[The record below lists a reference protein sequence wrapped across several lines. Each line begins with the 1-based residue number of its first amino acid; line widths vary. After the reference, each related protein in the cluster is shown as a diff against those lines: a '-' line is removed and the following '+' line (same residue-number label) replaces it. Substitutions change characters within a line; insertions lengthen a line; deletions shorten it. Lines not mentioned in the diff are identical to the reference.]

1 MDQQWQCVPPK
12 SGGKPCKGKSIKT
25 KKCNT
30 SKCPNADAVKAAQK
44 LAAPVIRKPIVT
56 VAPFSNRLQRY
67 EKCVIKENDGFLTKF
82 KKNGAET
89 SKMPVRILMNNSTI
103 TIYKDDHYE
112 KIHHSF
118 MLENTSFKNL
128 KSKFCCFNIQ
138 DSVVSENIC
147 GYEKFCGTSK
157 NNKWANEW
165 ADHFKLFKVSCRVGI
180 MTTLISPDDEKALAE
195 AARKKLGQ
203 GSASSNRAKEEKI
216 KSQMNKSA
224 SSSYKSKI
232 VNTQNMGL
240 KAIQKEMQLE
250 NLIRN
255 EEKQKEEIEVAA
267 IAQKISAEKDK
278 AACLD
283 HNIKER
289 DLDAPAIANK
299 RSAENEIRDI
309 KTEAVTQ
316 VKMKR
321 GKMKKLI
328 AMMRAKAQLRKNSMQ
343 GELQAMRNKMAMK
356 MAKSAK
362 SGDMKYCRKGKT
374 NKDYRE
380 KYCDKHYLDDFI
392 TNGDCKKTE
401 DFCYMCCESQFGNM
415 HIDKREKCYN
425 MCDMKGDKKPAKK
438 KKKVSPGPFMW
449 K

>member
-1 MDQQWQCVPPK
+1 M
-12 SGGKPCKGKSIKT
+12 G
-25 KKCNT
+25 
-30 SKCPNADAVKAAQK
+30 
-44 LAAPVIRKPIVT
+44 R
-56 VAPFSNRLQRY
+56 
-67 EKCVIKENDGFLTKF
+67 
-82 KKNGAET
+82 
-89 SKMPVRILMNNSTI
+89 
-103 TIYKDDHYE
+103 
-112 KIHHSF
+112 
-118 MLENTSFKNL
+118 
-128 KSKFCCFNIQ
+128 
-138 DSVVSENIC
+138 
-147 GYEKFCGTSK
+147 
-157 NNKWANEW
+157 
-165 ADHFKLFKVSCRVGI
+165 HFKLFKVSCRVGI

-289 DLDAPAIANK
+289 ALDASALTDK
-299 RSAENEIRDI
+299 RSAENEIKDI
-309 KTEAVTQ
+309 KHEAVTQ

-328 AMMRAKAQLRKNSMQ
+328 AMMRAKAQLRKKFNA
-343 GELQAMRNKMAMK
+343 G
-356 MAKSAK
+356 
-362 SGDMKYCRKGKT
+362 
-374 NKDYRE
+374 
-380 KYCDKHYLDDFI
+380 
-392 TNGDCKKTE
+392 
-401 DFCYMCCESQFGNM
+401 
-415 HIDKREKCYN
+415 
-425 MCDMKGDKKPAKK
+425 
-438 KKKVSPGPFMW
+438 
-449 K
+449 